1 MKKTLLIGP
10 FPYPIKGI
18 SLSNQTL
25 YNGLKKMGY
34 EVDFI
39 NTEYSEK
46 SIGTDFGAFSIH
58 KLKFI
63 TRYFFCYKILLNQ
76 TVYITIGITFFGVL
90 KYAPFI
96 LMGWLFNKNLIVH
109 VHSNYLSTEYQNL
122 KGLKRKTFKFLLQKF
137 NKGIVLS
144 EGLRHNLEDFMMPEA
159 IYAVPNFVQE
169 ELLKEVQISK
179 DYSKLNLFFLS
190 NLLEEKGINVL
201 LKAIERLQNEGIFF
215 DIKIAGSLVPSN
227 PLPQL
232 YTLKNVEYLGVVEG
246 KAKKELLL
254 WGTVFCL
261 PTYFSMEGQ
270 PISIIEA
277 MAFDNFILTTKH
289 AGISDIC
296 TEENAVF
303 CEKNSEESL
312 YAVLRNLYLK
322 ESSYKEAAIQNGIYA
337 RAKYDEQIFIQ
348 RMAQILE

>member
-25 YNGLKKMGY
+25 YNGLKNKGY

-39 NTEYSEK
+39 NTESNEK
-46 SIGTDFGAFSIH
+46 SIGTDFGAFSIR

-63 TRYFFCYKILLNQ
+63 TKYFYCYKILLSQNI
-76 TVYITIGITFFGVL
+76 YITVGITFFGVL

-96 LMGWLFNKNLIVH
+96 LIGWLFNKNLIVH

-122 KGLKRKTFKFLLQKF
+122 KGIKRKIFKFLLQKF

-144 EGLRHNLEDFMMPEA
+144 EGLRHNLEDFIAPA
-159 IYAVPNFVQE
+159 SIYAVPNFVQD
-169 ELLKEVQISK
+169 ELLQRVQISK
-179 DYSKLNLFFLS
+179 DYTSLNLFFLS
-190 NLLEEKGINVL
+190 NLLEEKGINLL
-201 LKAIERLQNEGIFF
+201 LKAIERLQNEGIYF
-215 DIKIAGSLVPSN
+215 DVKIAGSLVPSN

-232 YTLKNVEYLGVVEG
+232 HTLKNVEYLGVVEG
-246 KAKKELLL
+246 IAKQELLL

-289 AGISDIC
+289 AGIPDIC
-296 TEENAVF
+296 SEKNAVF
-303 CEKNSEESL
+303 CEKNSEQSL
-312 YAVLRNLYLK
+312 YEALRKLYLK
-322 ESSYKEAAIQNGIYA
+322 GSGCKEASLQNGIYA
-337 RAKYDEQIFIQ
+337 RTKYTEQKFIQ
-348 RMAQILE
+348 RIAQILE